1 MNDDPEMLDM
11 IKALAHADR
20 LKIVGMLVQKP
31 SSLEE
36 VSAGL
41 SLPVREVFN
50 HLGFLQ
56 FVGVVE
62 RQGDQ
67 FCLDGKNLDD
77 LAQRQFS
84 EPRQEFQ
91 PPSGMEGKTGRILA
105 TCLNPDGSIRT
116 LPNSRTRSADFHII
130 LEYILAAFEFNAI
143 YTEKQVNAVLAR
155 FHEDISGLRRAL
167 D

>member
-1 MNDDPEMLDM
+1 M
-11 IKALAHADR
+11 AHADR

-56 FVGVVE
+56 FVGVVD

-67 FCLDGKNLDD
+67 FCLDQKNLAH

-91 PPSGMEGKTGRILA
+91 PPAGVEGKTGRILA
-105 TCLNPDGSIRT
+105 S
-116 LPNSRTRSADFHII
+116 LPQSRRLHTHASRSRTRSADFRII
-130 LEYILAAFEFNAI
+130 LEY
-143 YTEKQVNAVLAR
+143 
-155 FHEDISGLRRAL
+155 DPGGL
-167 D
+167 

>member
-77 LAQRQFS
+77 LAQR
-84 EPRQEFQ
+84 R
-91 PPSGMEGKTGRILA
+91 
-105 TCLNPDGSIRT
+105 
-116 LPNSRTRSADFHII
+116 SRTAPGIPTTVQHGKKPAGSWQPASI
-130 LEYILAAFEFNAI
+130 LTAPY
-143 YTEKQVNAVLAR
+143 AR
-155 FHEDISGLRRAL
+155 FPIPAPGRRIFTLSWSISWQPLNL
-167 D
+167 M